1 MIGVITNTE
10 IRKNRDGL
18 GNRIML
24 QVELNDGDDIQTV
37 ELMTVAGEDFHPPK
51 GTKVFVTEV
60 GAAYKIAIAGDDGIE
75 PSTAEGEKKIYSL
88 SSGAIAAIIHWMED
102 GQLVLNNGAGTA
114 VEFARLKTA
123 FDQLKSDFDKHTHA
137 VNKLLPTAFLDS
149 LGFPCAGVTDP
160 PVAPTTADID
170 PAESPTVNLP

>member
-10 IRKNRDGL
+10 IRKNRDGS

-75 PSTAEGEKKIYSL
+75 PSAAEGEKKIYSL
-88 SSGAIAAIIHWMED
+88 SSGAIAAIIHWMEN
-102 GQLVLNNGAGTA
+102 GQLVLNNGSGTA
-114 VEFARLKTA
+114 VEFARLKTEFEKLQNAWDA
-123 FDQLKSDFDKHTHA
+123 FAEAYVPGGPLA
-137 VNKLLPTAFLDS
+137 VGTPPTASVS
-149 LGFPCAGVTDP
+149 LSN
-160 PVAPTTADID
+160 ID
-170 PAESPTVNLP
+170 NAESPTVNLP